1 MIKAYQRHSI
11 LAMEAHVFETQNKDA
26 FVLMHEV
33 GQLLFEAVTKT
44 ISKNDRIVIVCGFG
58 NNGGDGLAL
67 HELLIKHQYQS
78 RLYLLAAPIYSHENQ
93 SMQVILEKQGIAF
106 ELVSH
111 VDDNHFK
118 NVDVIIDAIFGI
130 GLNRDLDAST
140 QQLFETLNRSHAK
153 VISIDIASGLN
164 ANTGFKYSVCVK
176 ADVTYVVG
184 AFKLG
189 QFLFDGLD
197 VSGQL
202 QLLDVGFKD
211 DGKGYMFIKGDQL
224 TYTRKPRLKN
234 VHKYHFKHVLV
245 VGGSPSMMGAVA
257 LSATAALYG
266 GAGLVSL
273 ATPAQNYPYL
283 RSLPYE
289 IMTPYYENEVELK
302 AIVANKDVVAFGM
315 GRSRDAR
322 GLDELRVL
330 LESDKPLIVDGDG
343 LFHLAQTTLPSRTQP
358 LILTPHLKEL
368 SDLLKVDVGTIKQDI
383 IKYVQ
388 VAHDRYQ
395 ATIILKGP
403 THIVAHQ
410 NEITLYQVGNSAL
423 ATAGTGDVFAGLLA
437 SQLAYHSDVLQAI
450 ETTLALY
457 HQSALL
463 IKESHGEHGTI
474 ASDVLAAIR
483 QVMVSM

>member
-1 MIKAYQRHSI
+1 MIRAYQRQSI
-11 LAMEAHVFETQNKDA
+11 LAMEAQAFETQNKDA
-26 FVLMHEV
+26 LTLMLEV

-44 ISKNDRIVIVCGFG
+44 VSKNDEIVIVCGFG

-78 RLYLLAAPIYSHENQ
+78 RLYLLASPTYSHENQ
-93 SMQVILEKQGIAF
+93 SMQTIIKKQGIAF

-111 VDDNHFK
+111 VDDNHLK
-118 NVDVIIDAIFGI
+118 NVDVIVDAVFGI
-130 GLNRDLDAST
+130 GLDRDVDVPT
-140 QQLFETLNRSHAK
+140 QELFETLNRSHAK
-153 VISIDIASGLN
+153 IISVDVASGLN
-164 ANTGFKYSVCVK
+164 ANTGFKYSACIK

-211 DGKGYMFIKGDQL
+211 DGKGFKFIKGDQL
-224 TYTRKPRLKN
+224 SYGRESRLKN
-234 VHKYHFKHVLV
+234 VHKYHYKHVLV

-273 ATPAQNYPYL
+273 ATLVHHHAYL
-283 RSLPYE
+283 RNLPYE
-289 IMTPYYENEVELK
+289 IMTLYYEDETELK
-302 AIVANKDVVAFGM
+302 SIVANKDVVAFGM
-315 GRSRDAR
+315 GRSKDMR
-322 GLDELRVL
+322 GFDELRVL
-330 LESDKPLIVDGDG
+330 LASDKALIVDGDG
-343 LFHLAQTTLPSRTQP
+343 LSHLAQTKLHPRTQP

-368 SDLLKVDVGTIKQDI
+368 SDLLDVDVKTIKQDI
-383 IKYVQ
+383 IKHVQ
-388 VAHDRYQ
+388 AAHDRYQ

-403 THIVAHQ
+403 TSIVAHQ
-410 NEITLYQVGNSAL
+410 NKIILYQIGNSAL

-437 SQLAYHSDVLQAI
+437 SQLAYDRDVMQAI

-463 IKESHGEHGTI
+463 IKQSHGEHGAI
-474 ASDVLAAIR
+474 ASDVLTAIR